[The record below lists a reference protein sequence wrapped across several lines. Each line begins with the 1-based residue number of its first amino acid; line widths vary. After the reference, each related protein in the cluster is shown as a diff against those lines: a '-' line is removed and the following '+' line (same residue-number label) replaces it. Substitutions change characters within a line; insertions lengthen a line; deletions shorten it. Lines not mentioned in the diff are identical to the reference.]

1 MTPTPIAIAQ
11 RLARDLAG
19 IATDAVAD
27 ATGASAARPATRT
40 TAATVLVVDDDDR
53 VRLLTERILVR
64 AGYHVLSAT
73 SGPRALAVA
82 REHAGDIDLLLSDM
96 VMPGM
101 SGSELAQAIVVA
113 RPHIKVLFMSG
124 YDRGQTGPGQRL
136 ITKPFNRDGLIAAVV
151 DALTGA
157 PGRSGRISRL
167 TPY

>member
-1 MTPTPIAIAQ
+1 VP
-11 RLARDLAG
+11 
-19 IATDAVAD
+19 ATTAPMREELV
-27 ATGASAARPATRT
+27 GRPAAAT

-64 AGYHVLSAT
+64 AGYRVLSAT
-73 SGPRALAVA
+73 SGPRALALAAAHVG
-82 REHAGDIDLLLSDM
+82 EIDLLLSDM

-101 SGSELAQAIVVA
+101 SGSELAQAIALA
-113 RPHIKVLFMSG
+113 RPRIKVLFMSG

-151 DALTGA
+151 DALSGG
-157 PGRSGRISRL
+157 PGRTSRIARL